1 MVRDYGNIPGL
12 YAARLYINGMVAG
25 AALEKTGGKTDD
37 KDTLNR
43 ALRAVSFTDTPRGPF
58 SFAIFVV
65 IVVFMPEGLVP
76 GTQRLWRWAR
86 AAASGP
92 RVSAAG

>member
-1 MVRDYGNIPGL
+1 MVRDYGNIPRL

-37 KDTLNR
+37 N
-43 ALRAVSFTDTPRGPF
+43 TPRGPF

>member
-1 MVRDYGNIPGL
+1 M
-12 YAARLYINGMVAG
+12 
-25 AALEKTGGKTDD
+25 
-37 KDTLNR
+37 
-43 ALRAVSFTDTPRGPF
+43 
-58 SFAIFVV
+58 
-65 IVVFMPEGLVP
+65 VFMPEGLVP